1 MRTARVLLTVGLTA
15 LAALA
20 MSATAEAK
28 PITFT
33 EHQTFSESFSDGSTV
48 CQEELYTTTVHGRT
62 LTHLTAATDEQGH
75 ITFPLHLRDVTW
87 GNVVAVP
94 LDGTGVSY
102 TGRFYSSDSENI
114 RGVRHGSLFVEKDT
128 DINKF
133 MARGSDG
140 SHVMLQEH
148 HHFTINANGEV
159 AIEFEK
165 VRLIC

>member
-1 MRTARVLLTVGLTA
+1 MRTARVLLTVALTA
-15 LAALA
+15 LAAVA

-102 TGRFYSSDSENI
+102 TGRFYYSDSENI
-114 RGVRHGSLFVEKDT
+114 RCVRHGRLFVEKDT

>member
-1 MRTARVLLTVGLTA
+1 MRTARVLLTLGLAA

-20 MSATAEAK
+20 MSASASAR

-33 EHQTFSESFSDGSTV
+33 EHHTFSESFSDGSTV
-48 CQEELYTTTVHGRT
+48 CQEEIYTTTVNGRT
-62 LTHLTAATDEQGH
+62 LTHLTAATDEQGN
-75 ITFPLHLRDVTW
+75 ITVPLHFRDVTW

-114 RGVRHGSLFVEKDT
+114 RGVRHGSLFVETDT
-128 DINKF
+128 DIDKF

-140 SHVMLQEH
+140 SHVMLVEH

-165 VRLIC
+165 VRAIC